1 MPDIATKPKPKVLSA
16 MSGGVDSALAT
27 QLLQEQGYEVIG
39 SMMRL
44 WSDDL
49 SNGAQERCC
58 SPDAAYDARRMAD
71 KIDIPF
77 YLTDYHEKFEEII
90 IDPFVGQ
97 YEAGTTPN
105 PCIWCNRD
113 IKFGSFLKKAHML
126 GCDYMATGH
135 FVRRIDTDEGVE
147 LHRGYDLNKDQTYF
161 LWALPKAML
170 PYLLF
175 PLGEMTKDEVRAESA
190 ERGINVAYKKSS
202 YDLCFIKSNMKEYLS
217 EHSQEKTGPIL
228 DAADNYKQIGEHNGI
243 QFYTIGQR
251 KGLGLYHSHL
261 VRFVIDL
268 QAEGNK
274 VIVGSKEQCQ
284 WKNLKATKANWLL
297 AKEALPKRV
306 SVLTRYRMKPVEA
319 SVKLLD
325 DDSFELKFE
334 EPVFAITK
342 GQSAVVY
349 DGDRLLGGGV
359 VAERW

>member
-1 MPDIATKPKPKVLSA
+1 MPDIATKPKVLSA

-27 QLLQEQGYEVIG
+27 QYLQEQGYEVVG

-44 WSDDL
+44 WADDL
-49 SNGAQERCC
+49 KNGAQERCC

-90 IDPFVGQ
+90 IDPFVEQ
-97 YEAGTTPN
+97 YEAGETPN

-135 FVRRIDTDEGVE
+135 FVRRIDSKKGVE
-147 LHRGYDLNKDQTYF
+147 LHRGFDLNKDQTYF
-161 LWALPKAML
+161 LWALPKEML

-175 PLGEMTKDEVRAESA
+175 PLGEMTKDEVRSESA
-190 ERGINVAYKKSS
+190 KRGITVAYKKSS
-202 YDLCFIKSNMKEYLS
+202 YDLCFIKTNMKDYLN

-228 DAADNYKQIGEHNGI
+228 DASDNCKQIGEHKGI

-268 QAEGNK
+268 QADGNK

-284 WKNLKATKANWLL
+284 WLNLRTKKANFLL
-297 AKEALPKRV
+297 ETTGLPKRV
-306 SVLTRYRMKPVEA
+306 SVLTRYRMKAAMADLLV
-319 SVKLLD
+319 LD
-325 DDSFELKFE
+325 DDSFELKFD

-342 GQSAVVY
+342 GQSAVIY